1 MNITFMMHIICMTK
15 SPTYGVMIS
24 VPALLPAQNV
34 HLATK
39 RGHPRSVPV
48 IWSKSLVRS
57 IVWDYLRS
65 AMQATNSQTFL
76 ATSYLRKMT
85 DLFSNGR
92 YLSTL
97 LVFSVLACHPP
108 T

>member
-1 MNITFMMHIICMTK
+1 MTK

-24 VPALLPAQNV
+24 VPALLPAKNV

-39 RGHPRSVPV
+39 CGHPRSVPV
-48 IWSKSLVRS
+48 IRSKSLVRS

-76 ATSYLRKMT
+76 ATSYLSKMT
-85 DLFSNGR
+85 YSFSNGR